1 MDARVRIGLVVAV
14 GTLALCLDRPLSLGV
29 LAGTTLVAA
38 MTRPRSA
45 GWRLRLLGALVLLTW
60 STALSQALF
69 WEGQPRTPIH
79 VGLTFYREGFLH
91 GVVQSLRFGAVLGA
105 GVWLSTGTPP
115 DRLIAALLA
124 LRLPFGLALMGATA
138 MRFVPLV
145 TEEVLAVRQ
154 ARARRG
160 RPIWRRSP
168 AAWLREEAALLRPI
182 AARALRRARTLAES
196 LEARGFHPTAPRAV
210 MEPLRFNALDWAVGV
225 GAGLATGGIVVARL
239 LYVAYGAELYYSPG
253 LRPLYAL
260 VRGWM

>member
-1 MDARVRIGLVVAV
+1 MDPRLRIGLVAAV

-29 LAGTTLVAA
+29 LALATWAA
-38 MTRPRSA
+38 ALTRPRSA
-45 GWRLRLLGALVLLTW
+45 GWRLRLLAALLLLAW

-79 VGLTFYREGFLH
+79 LGLTFYREGFLH
-91 GVVQSLRFGAVLGA
+91 GLVQSLRFGAVLGA

-160 RPIWRRSP
+160 RLIWRRSP

-210 MEPLRFNALDWAVGV
+210 REPLRFRRSDWLIGV
-225 GAGLATGGIVVARL
+225 GAGLGTSAIVLARL
-239 LYVAYGAELYYSPG
+239 LYVAYGVEVYYSPG
-253 LRPLYAL
+253 LRPLYAA
-260 VRGWM
+260 VRAWM